1 MLVTLAIIAVAG
13 LALRLTLGPIQLTWL
28 TPYLERALAPADQR
42 NKFEIRS
49 AVARLG
55 EHERIELLGR
65 GVTLRGPGGQVLI
78 ELPEI
83 EIGLSLRA
91 LVRHGI
97 LAPASLRATA
107 PLLIL
112 TRREAGTIGL
122 SASPAK
128 AEASAANGQVDV
140 DALLAPFLSDRPDQ
154 PLSYLER
161 ADVSGGEL
169 ILRDQVTKHTI
180 VARDGALTVRRL
192 RDGVAADLAFE
203 LDQKQGPAKVRTS
216 LVRDAP
222 TGRVRF
228 AVDFDGLS
236 PAELAKIEPSLS
248 LDGVELPLSGRLTGE
263 MDQEHGLSPIAF
275 ELQSEKGRVERPGW
289 LTAPLPIDSL
299 NVKGRLAGNLSAA
312 EITECR
318 IASKGAT
325 VDGQGQIVWA
335 ARQITVR
342 AKVTAQ
348 NVAVSDLQL
357 YWPVG
362 AGREARDW
370 VLANVTNGV
379 VPSAEATIVLK
390 PGDLDR
396 YPFPEE
402 AVQGRFEFKDLTVGY
417 FETMPP
423 LTGVDGSATFTARR
437 MDFALTAGRVGD
449 IRLDNGS
456 VVITGIGIKGRDT
469 TQLLVMA
476 AIDSPLDQ
484 ALGLLDHRPLEV
496 AKKLEIGPGDASG
509 QARVD
514 LTLSLPLHR
523 DVEASELRIL
533 ASAQLRN
540 AGIRNLPGGLDLS
553 DGNFTLKV
561 DNSGADLT
569 GRGALD
575 QIPLAIEWRE
585 NFADSAP
592 FKRRYRVQGTIDAEA
607 LHRLGLDLPVP
618 ATGSCEADATLVESA
633 KGREAELALDLGSLA
648 ITVPALGWQKSKGQA
663 GHFTASI
670 RVPPTGPVRIE
681 AFELASAGLDTA
693 GSLELS
699 LQPMQLER
707 LALTRFRAGRNDGSL
722 DLRRQANRGY
732 QISVRARSVDLAPFL
747 NGQVPLTGSEAGTP
761 TPLVLTLV
769 ADRVLFGERGLSNID
784 LDLVRDAQGWRT
796 GVVQGRLPQGGKVQL
811 RLTAGDHQR
820 ELSFTSDDAGDL
832 MDTMEQS
839 NRIQGGKLEL
849 KATLLR
855 QVPALEADGRIR
867 VKDFTLLNAPLLARL
882 LTVASLTGIGNL
894 LGGKGIHFD
903 RLDLPFTLRPD
914 RVVVIDK
921 GRMSGSQ
928 VGFTVRGRVDIDH
941 DRLDLNGTIVPIYG
955 LNWVLSK
962 VPLVGPFLAGREG
975 EGAFA
980 VTYSVTGPFS
990 EPQISVNPLSVL
1002 APGFIRDLFS
1012 DLMNGSSEA
1021 VPAIAPK

>member
-1 MLVTLAIIAVAG
+1 
-13 LALRLTLGPIQLTWL
+13 
-28 TPYLERALAPADQR
+28 
-42 NKFEIRS
+42 
-49 AVARLG
+49 
-55 EHERIELLGR
+55 
-65 GVTLRGPGGQVLI
+65 
-78 ELPEI
+78 
-83 EIGLSLRA
+83 
-91 LVRHGI
+91 
-97 LAPASLRATA
+97 
-107 PLLIL
+107 
-112 TRREAGTIGL
+112 
-122 SASPAK
+122 
-128 AEASAANGQVDV
+128 
-140 DALLAPFLSDRPDQ
+140 
-154 PLSYLER
+154 
-161 ADVSGGEL
+161 
-169 ILRDQVTKHTI
+169 
-180 VARDGALTVRRL
+180 
-192 RDGVAADLAFE
+192 
-203 LDQKQGPAKVRTS
+203 
-216 LVRDAP
+216 
-222 TGRVRF
+222 
-228 AVDFDGLS
+228 
-236 PAELAKIEPSLS
+236 
-248 LDGVELPLSGRLTGE
+248 
-263 MDQEHGLSPIAF
+263 
-275 ELQSEKGRVERPGW
+275 
-289 LTAPLPIDSL
+289 
-299 NVKGRLAGNLSAA
+299 
-312 EITECR
+312 
-318 IASKGAT
+318 
-325 VDGQGQIVWA
+325 
-335 ARQITVR
+335 
-342 AKVTAQ
+342 
-348 NVAVSDLQL
+348 
-357 YWPVG
+357 
-362 AGREARDW
+362 
-370 VLANVTNGV
+370 
-379 VPSAEATIVLK
+379 
-390 PGDLDR
+390 
-396 YPFPEE
+396 
-402 AVQGRFEFKDLTVGY
+402 
-417 FETMPP
+417 
-423 LTGVDGSATFTARR
+423 
-437 MDFALTAGRVGD
+437 
-449 IRLDNGS
+449 
-456 VVITGIGIKGRDT
+456 
-469 TQLLVMA
+469 
-476 AIDSPLDQ
+476 
-484 ALGLLDHRPLEV
+484 
-496 AKKLEIGPGDASG
+496 
-509 QARVD
+509 
-514 LTLSLPLHR
+514 LSLPLHR

-663 GHFTASI
+663 GHLTASI

-722 DLRRQANRGY
+722 DLRRQANRGH
-732 QISVRARSVDLAPFL
+732 QISVRARSLDLAPFL

-769 ADRVLFGERGLSNID
+769 ADRVLFGERSLSDID